1 MASLAREAANRE
13 ARLSEPVAARLYND
27 HVRKQERFRAM
38 EAELEAKEAENA
50 PTFTPSLAAS
60 EASFNNGHGGR
71 GGGSG
76 GNGNSGGNPGELS
89 DRLERWRQRRAE
101 RREEA
106 MRSVQEEQ
114 ASQMRGTPQINRR
127 SAELADELVA
137 QGLRDPNVS
146 EHLYAQAPQI
156 KDKILRMKATQMA
169 NENPAT
175 PLITRM
181 AAELDR
187 SGPVGDRLYNNALE
201 TRSKLLKAREDAEA
215 AENYRAARG
224 GPTPETKAK
233 VKSGRVGH
241 SLYERARATM
251 AKKDQMRQQ
260 KQRDINKMQRQS
272 HMTREVRPNARSR
285 RSPRVSVVCFYSFSF
300 FGVTQNAHTHIQ
312 YAIRIC
318 FPPAPPPSP
327 FFVCSEQ
334 SQKLVAGRE
343 PPLER
348 LSQMTPTARREVE
361 LWKIK
366 QEMAQEACRDSRQL
380 AHQNGS
386 AYRLSDNFDKE
397 LTFQPAV
404 NPISA
409 QIAEVRNAR
418 SGRKNFGDR
427 LYNDSKTWRKKSVAR
442 LREEQVEK
450 ELAECTFTPN
460 VSSSSRT
467 FSTAMGYDVEV
478 VSPSREDDDED
489 NLAADQPY
497 TEEEADEKGE
507 EGDDDDDDE
516 DVGNGGAAALRRQRR
531 KANRREVATPDRLQR
546 WQENRDRK
554 IHKMRMA
561 KAAQVTSGCTFHPNT
576 SQSQRSRQRVPAGT
590 GAPRNIQ
597 RRVAAQS
604 NNKANRQRRASVNF
618 YARQKRA
625 QDMAQRTKQALS
637 PNQDLHHMQ
646 HHHPDLKHGS
656 PSPHLLAG
664 DHDPEMVQNLAGSSD
679 ASIGHLQRHMDR
691 MARARAHRALERNA
705 QMENQLRNP
714 YSVSGSTN
722 PDLISINAERSH
734 VPKPHQLRR
743 AGGNGQGR
751 REKKPF
757 TKALRPP
764 VGPGAVALS
773 GMWTQ
778 VQNDK

>member
-1 MASLAREAANRE
+1 
-13 ARLSEPVAARLYND
+13 
-27 HVRKQERFRAM
+27 
-38 EAELEAKEAENA
+38 
-50 PTFTPSLAAS
+50 
-60 EASFNNGHGGR
+60 
-71 GGGSG
+71 
-76 GNGNSGGNPGELS
+76 
-89 DRLERWRQRRAE
+89 
-101 RREEA
+101 
-106 MRSVQEEQ
+106 
-114 ASQMRGTPQINRR
+114 
-127 SAELADELVA
+127 
-137 QGLRDPNVS
+137 
-146 EHLYAQAPQI
+146 
-156 KDKILRMKATQMA
+156 
-169 NENPAT
+169 
-175 PLITRM
+175 
-181 AAELDR
+181 
-187 SGPVGDRLYNNALE
+187 
-201 TRSKLLKAREDAEA
+201 
-215 AENYRAARG
+215 
-224 GPTPETKAK
+224 
-233 VKSGRVGH
+233 
-241 SLYERARATM
+241 
-251 AKKDQMRQQ
+251 
-260 KQRDINKMQRQS
+260 
-272 HMTREVRPNARSR
+272 
-285 RSPRVSVVCFYSFSF
+285 
-300 FGVTQNAHTHIQ
+300 
-312 YAIRIC
+312 
-318 FPPAPPPSP
+318 
-327 FFVCSEQ
+327 
-334 SQKLVAGRE
+334 
-343 PPLER
+343 
-348 LSQMTPTARREVE
+348 MTPTARREVE

-409 QIAEVRNAR
+409 QIAEVRNAQ

-442 LREEQVEK
+442 LREEKAEK

-460 VSSSSRT
+460 VSSSNRT

-478 VSPSREDDDED
+478 VSPGHGYDDADDAARDRPYAEEGGVEDEGDDED
-489 NLAADQPY
+489 L
-497 TEEEADEKGE
+497 GS
-507 EGDDDDDDE
+507 
-516 DVGNGGAAALRRQRR
+516 GGAAARRRRQR
-531 KANRREVATPDRLQR
+531 KANRRKVATPDRLQR

-561 KAAQVTSGCTFHPNT
+561 KAAQVTNGCTFHPNT

-597 RRVAAQS
+597 RRVVAQS
-604 NNKANRQRRASVNF
+604 NNKVNRQRRASVNF

-664 DHDPEMVQNLAGSSD
+664 DHAPEMVQNLAGSSD
-679 ASIGHLQRHMDR
+679 ATIGHLQRHMDR

-714 YSVSGSTN
+714 FSVSGSTN

-734 VPKPHQLRR
+734 VRKPHQPRR
-743 AGGNGQGR
+743 GDGNGRGR
-751 REKKPF
+751 REKTPF

-764 VGPGAVALS
+764 VGPGAVDLS
-773 GMWTQ
+773 GMWAQ